1 MRVLITVNPRMYRQA
16 MALSIQRQRP
26 GLDVRVAPP
35 EDAGSE
41 LAEFRPHLLA
51 HNDTD
56 GLGPEDVADVP
67 CRVTVLYSDGMDA
80 RISADGQVSTASDMS
95 TEDLLQ
101 VVDVAI
107 ALAER
112 ETSEA

>member
-1 MRVLITVNPRMYRQA
+1 M
-16 MALSIQRQRP
+16 
-26 GLDVRVAPP
+26 RVAPP

-41 LAEFRPHLLA
+41 VAEFRPHLLV

-56 GLGPEDVADVP
+56 GFGPEDVASVP

-80 RISADGQVSTASDMS
+80 RISADGQFSRTSDMS

-112 ETSEA
+112 ETGEA

>member
-1 MRVLITVNPRMYRQA
+1 MYRQA
-16 MALSIQRQRP
+16 MALSIRRQRP

-41 LAEFRPHLLA
+41 LAEFRPHCSSTTT
-51 HNDTD
+51 HD
-56 GLGPEDVADVP
+56 GLGPEDVASVP
-67 CRVTVLYSDGMDA
+67 CRVTVLYSDGVDA
-80 RISADGQVSTASDMS
+80 RISADGRVSTASDMS

-107 ALAER
+107 ALAEQ
-112 ETSEA
+112 ETGEA